1 MGRAM
6 SGCCP
11 RCERPLTEDGHLR
24 YCDRCGYEPP
34 ESAALPVTPPLFEEA
49 DDREP
54 RAAADNAVRATSP
67 LGQPWTS

>member
-1 MGRAM
+1 M

-34 ESAALPVTPPLFEEA
+34 ESAALPVTPPQFEDAE
-49 DDREP
+49 
-54 RAAADNAVRATSP
+54 DNALKTPATSAAP
-67 LGQPWTS
+67 ARSGRGQ

>member
-1 MGRAM
+1 M

-34 ESAALPVTPPLFEEA
+34 ESAALPITPPLFEDA
-49 DDREP
+49 DDSEP
-54 RAAADNAVRATSP
+54 RPPAVDALRATSP
-67 LGQPWTS
+67 RGK

>member
-1 MGRAM
+1 M

-34 ESAALPVTPPLFEEA
+34 ESAALPVRPPLLEDVDETDQRPPSTTA
-49 DDREP
+49 AQAASP
-54 RAAADNAVRATSP
+54 R
-67 LGQPWTS
+67 GQRWTS